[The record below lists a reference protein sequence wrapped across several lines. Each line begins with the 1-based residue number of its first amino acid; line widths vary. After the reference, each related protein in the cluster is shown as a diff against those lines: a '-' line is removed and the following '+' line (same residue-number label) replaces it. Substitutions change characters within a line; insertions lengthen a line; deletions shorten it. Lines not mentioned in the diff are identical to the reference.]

1 MLSASSLRSKL
12 QNLDLSKFGGSSLGS
27 AVGFDSLGGGDNKPL
42 ISPYDCDKVKI
53 LQEARAFSESP
64 LNSRKCC
71 TIITKI
77 LYLLSSQENPLTPSE
92 TSTIFFGVTR
102 LFQSQDDRL
111 RRLIYMLLKELSVD
125 TAEAF
130 IVTSSL
136 TKDMTSGSDLHRG
149 NAMRVLSRIID
160 TAMVSQIERYLKT
173 AIVDRNPFIASS
185 ALISGLNLYR
195 TSSPDIVKRWINEI
209 QSCLKLLQNSN
220 TPIAQLHALVL
231 LHQIKSNDPLS
242 LQKSLSEL
250 LHAFHDSPIAECQLI
265 RYVRNLLLH
274 GLLGTQS
281 DDMILSS
288 SSAYPYALVGGGGG
302 LLNDAAQHRLFI
314 EYLERCL
321 RHKHEMAMFEA
332 ARALCELYSIVLD
345 QQNTGPLSSS
355 SSPPVGGDH
364 HNTSRSSSS
373 SSVLSSS
380 YDISGALTV
389 LQILL
394 SSPKPV
400 VRFAAVHVI
409 NRLSQN
415 RRLCVILSRCNN
427 DLEPLLTDPN
437 SSISTLALT
446 TLLKTGHESNVER
459 LTKQISS
466 FSNDLLSDHFK
477 LDIVR
482 AILQLCLLY
491 PNKYVTLMGYLS
503 SNLRE
508 EGCLELKTETVNALI
523 TLTKQIPM
531 AQETGLLQLCEFIED
546 CEFPSLCTL
555 VLGFLGERVP
565 HTTTPSKYIRFIYN
579 RLILENAIV
588 RVAGVDALVK
598 IALHCPNLRSD
609 ILVLLES
616 CLYDNDD
623 EVRDRT
629 QLYYSS
635 LLQSLSSSSGEQQI
649 MSSLTNGKNEKDRD
663 LLQDLHEGGK
673 RTHHH
678 HHDSQ
683 SPPSSSSSTLSP
695 LSSITT
701 ATTSEMISPPL
712 SDLLDSTP
720 PYALDPL
727 CTVLEARVS
736 QGVTDLS
743 DIPTLLPSEEKY
755 QEELAAKNQ
764 ATTMTMGTTT
774 TPRGSTAPSSSLDP
788 RGFSSSSSGRG
799 DSAMPTSSRDQLH
812 GHQGGRIAGGG
823 DALSRTGDGGE
834 RSSTSLSDES
844 KTLHLQHRLHEIL
857 MPLIS
862 PEVLGSLLVSTKGS
876 MLTEK
881 ESEYT
886 VEVIK
891 HIFTQFLV
899 LEFRVK
905 NTVEGQVL
913 DNVHVRITPPL
924 ISPQM
929 GKTGR
934 SATTGGASLPATT
947 SPWTVIGSLPVN
959 TLEFNQT
966 FPCFVLLK
974 RNCLSV
980 GGDGG
985 ERGFDELQTGS
996 LQAVLSFVLK
1006 EAGDDIGY
1014 EDQYPIEPVVI
1025 SIGNYIAP
1033 KMLRQGEFKVLWDSL
1048 EPSRGGF
1055 EVVGKFSLSFKSL
1068 ESAVCGLINTLNLA
1082 PCDRSELIEPT
1093 LTTQTVLLSG
1103 TFYMGEEGQEGE
1115 ASLGEKKNKTS
1126 SPHGYGIV
1134 ARGVLFMSPDHGC
1147 LLKLVVRSELP
1158 QVCEAI
1164 LQAFE

>member
-27 AVGFDSLGGGDNKPL
+27 AVGFDTLGGGDNKPL

-77 LYLLSSQENPLTPSE
+77 LYLLSSQENPLTPAE

-209 QSCLKLLQNSN
+209 QSCLKLVQNTN
-220 TPIAQLHALVL
+220 TPIVQLHALVL

-274 GLLGTQS
+274 DLQGAHVPS
-281 DDMILSS
+281 SSSSSS
-288 SSAYPYALVGGGGG
+288 SSAYPYALGGGGGSGG
-302 LLNDAAQHRLFI
+302 LLNDVAQHRLFI

-355 SSPPVGGDH
+355 SAHVADH
-364 HNTSRSSSS
+364 HTSRSSSS
-373 SSVLSSS
+373 SSSILSSS

-491 PNKYVTLMGYLS
+491 PSKYLTLMGYLS

-523 TLTKQIPM
+523 TLTKQIPI

-635 LLQSLSSSSGEQQI
+635 LLHSLSASSSGEQEMI
-649 MSSLTNGKNEKDRD
+649 SSLTNGKNEEDRD
-663 LLQDLHEGGK
+663 LLEDVREGGK
-673 RTHHH
+673 RSHHP
-678 HHDSQ
+678 DAQ
-683 SPPSSSSSTLSP
+683 NPSSSLTLSP
-695 LSSITT
+695 SSSITT
-701 ATTSEMISPPL
+701 ATLSEVTSSPPL

-727 CTVLEARVS
+727 CTVLEARLS
-736 QGVTDLS
+736 QGITDLS
-743 DIPTLLPSEEKY
+743 DIPALLPSEEKY

-764 ATTMTMGTTT
+764 ATTTMTTT
-774 TPRGSTAPSSSLDP
+774 TPIGSAVVSSSSLDP
-788 RGFSSSSSGRG
+788 RGFASSSSSGRG
-799 DSAMPTSSRDQLH
+799 DSVMPSQH
-812 GHQGGRIAGGG
+812 GQAHQGGRIAGGYEA
-823 DALSRTGDGGE
+823 DVSSRGGDGD
-834 RSSTSLSDES
+834 RSSTALSDEN

-862 PEVLGSLLVSTKGS
+862 PDLLGSLLVSTKGS

-924 ISPQM
+924 VSSPQM

-934 SATTGGASLPATT
+934 SGTTAAGASSSSSSAPPPAAATT

-966 FPCFVLLK
+966 LPCFVLLK
-974 RNCLSV
+974 RNALSV
-980 GGDGG
+980 GDGG
-985 ERGFDELQTGS
+985 DRGFDELQTGS

-1014 EDQYPIEPVVI
+1014 EDQYPIEPVVMA
-1025 SIGNYIAP
+1025 IGNYIGKCMHHIP
-1033 KMLRQGEFKVLWDSL
+1033 IPRTCHQRHLQRQLYVEIYLYV
-1048 EPSRGGF
+1048 
-1055 EVVGKFSLSFKSL
+1055 
-1068 ESAVCGLINTLNLA
+1068 
-1082 PCDRSELIEPT
+1082 
-1093 LTTQTVLLSG
+1093 
-1103 TFYMGEEGQEGE
+1103 
-1115 ASLGEKKNKTS
+1115 
-1126 SPHGYGIV
+1126 
-1134 ARGVLFMSPDHGC
+1134 
-1147 LLKLVVRSELP
+1147 
-1158 QVCEAI
+1158 
-1164 LQAFE
+1164 